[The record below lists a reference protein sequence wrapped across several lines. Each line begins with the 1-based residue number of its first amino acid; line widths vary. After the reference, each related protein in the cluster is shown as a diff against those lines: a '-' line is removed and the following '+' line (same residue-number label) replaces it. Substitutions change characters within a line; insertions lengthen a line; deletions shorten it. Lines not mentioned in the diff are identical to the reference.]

1 MPTITYQDFNQLE
14 ANNLVINNKITNKN
28 VKINDGNNYLEIQ
41 DNQGKKLFWVN
52 ETGCNIKSI
61 DKAIELNH
69 ILDFPTITEGVLYYN
84 GETLEF
90 QKDISLNNLSVIN
103 SSVENLQV
111 DNLKIKNLKLPDAVL
126 DKILNINNINIKT
139 LKNEILN
146 TNELSSVNINSD
158 VLKTKVI
165 GAEEIETN
173 TLNSKILLTDVVK
186 SKNILVE
193 EGKIKSFQAEEAGIS
208 KLECSSIMSHNMNIL
223 EMGNIKVLNNEVG
236 NIAELNVSKA
246 EIEILKVNKIIKS
259 VTEHGS
265 VEQPLK
271 LNIIE
276 NSFLNCNNDE
286 NNIKIYN
293 KINDRTPENK
303 FELINLPDGE
313 YNVITKCYNQFT
325 NINYNICVVD
335 NKKYLYCKFKEL
347 PKKLVVAILLER
359 I

>member
-1 MPTITYQDFNQLE
+1 MPKITYQDFNQLE
-14 ANNLVINNKITNKN
+14 CNDLVINNKIKNKN

-52 ETGCNIKSI
+52 DTGCNIKSI
-61 DKAIELNH
+61 DKAVELEH
-69 ILDFPTITEGVLYYN
+69 ILDFPTLQNGLLYYSN
-84 GETLEF
+84 DTLDF
-90 QKDISLNNLSVIN
+90 KKDISLNNLSVIN

-111 DNLKIKNLKLPDAVL
+111 NNLEIKNLKLPDVLL
-126 DKILNINNINIKT
+126 DKLLNINDVSIKS
-139 LKNEILN
+139 LKNEILYS
-146 TNELSSVNINSD
+146 NEISSVNINSD

-165 GAEEIETN
+165 GSEEVQTN
-173 TLNSKILLTDVVK
+173 TISSKMLLTDVVK

-193 EGKIKSFQAEEAGIS
+193 EGKINSFEAEEAGIAQ
-208 KLECSSIMSHNMNIL
+208 LECSSIMAHHINIV
-223 EMGNIKVLNNEVG
+223 EAANIKVLNNEVG
-236 NIAELNVSKA
+236 NIGELDVCNAK
-246 EIEILKVNKIIKS
+246 IEILKVNKIIKS
-259 VTEHGS
+259 ITEHGS

-276 NSFLNCNNDE
+276 NSFLDCNNDE

-293 KINDRTPENK
+293 KINDKTPENK
-303 FELINLPDGE
+303 FQLINLPDGN
-313 YNVITKCYNQFT
+313 YKVITKCYNQFI

-347 PKKLVVAILLER
+347 PKNLIVEIILER